1 MNLIPIVALESF
13 FDDEPPLFGLGPF
26 CLEFAGVV
34 LASSGLAVPGF
45 HIMVNTTVRT
55 TYSDL
60 VFAAVD
66 GKASRQ
72 AIDLVGDEAHI
83 ASYHSFERDGLL
95 LVAVTE
101 RRDERSTRTDSQR
114 DRVEERRR
122 FHFVWYHTH
131 T

>member
-13 FDDEPPLFGLGPF
+13 FDDEPPLFGLVPF

-34 LASSGLAVPGF
+34 LASGLAVPGF
-45 HIMVNTTVRT
+45 HIMVNTTVR

-72 AIDLVGDEAHI
+72 AIDLM
-83 ASYHSFERDGLL
+83 
-95 LVAVTE
+95 
-101 RRDERSTRTDSQR
+101 
-114 DRVEERRR
+114 
-122 FHFVWYHTH
+122 
-131 T
+131 